1 MRHETKD
8 EVVTI
13 WLEGRIDTNNAPQI
27 EQEIEGIL
35 SENEGAKPAFDA
47 GGLEYISSAGLRVL
61 MKFRKQIGEPLE
73 VTNVSSEVYSIFETT
88 GFTDLFEVKKG
99 LRQISIEGCELLGEG
114 GNGAV
119 YRLDPETI
127 VKVYYGTRN
136 DLEKINRNRELT
148 KKVFLQGVP
157 TTIAFD
163 TVKVGEDYGVV
174 YEMIDAK
181 SLMQEMASHPEKID
195 HYANMIADTLKK
207 LHSTEFE
214 EGALP
219 DSRDTFKNDVKESAD
234 AGYYSPEEVKRLY
247 KLADDIPY
255 RNTFIHQDF
264 HPGNLMLQNDEI
276 VLIDV
281 EDAGLGHPVL
291 DLSSMYLVYVTAAEK
306 GWSTKFNVKK
316 EDFDRAWDIIIKK
329 YFDTTDEKKITEI
342 NRILCGY
349 SMVKFIRGIAT
360 SPTVPDEV
368 RKPAIDQA
376 KEGLFKMI
384 DMLHPIPITKA

>member
-8 EVVTI
+8 DVVTI

-35 SENEGAKPAFDA
+35 AENDGAKPAFDA

-119 YRLDPETI
+119 YRLDLETI

-316 EDFDRAWDIIIKK
+316 EDFDRAGK
-329 YFDTTDEKKITEI
+329 
-342 NRILCGY
+342 
-349 SMVKFIRGIAT
+349 RG
-360 SPTVPDEV
+360 TV
-368 RKPAIDQA
+368 
-376 KEGLFKMI
+376 
-384 DMLHPIPITKA
+384 